1 MMKLC
6 SLYVV
11 KILEEEIIMIV
22 KNDFPILEYSTDYEA
37 VINPQM
43 DERPFPRLC
52 LMTFF
57 EEVLESLLNRCESSI
72 IGTYLSEMKKF
83 HVYKVNHKGTEICV
97 IQAVVGSGS
106 IAMMTDWLYGKGVE
120 ILLCCG
126 SCGVLADIPSG
137 DVVIPTRA
145 LRDEGASYKYLPP
158 SRYIDLDKEPI
169 QTFEKVLKEQGLPYV
184 ACTTWSTDGFY
195 RETKE
200 MIEYRVQQECK
211 VVEMEC
217 AAQAAIAKFRNKKYG
232 QLLYS
237 GDILVGSAGYDNRNW
252 RSNMTAREIIFQ
264 VTLEALIRLNSLTNQ
279 TEGSQSA
286 VSP

>member
-1 MMKLC
+1 M
-6 SLYVV
+6 
-11 KILEEEIIMIV
+11 II
-22 KNDFPILEYSTDYEA
+22 KNDYPILEYSTEHEA
-37 VINPQM
+37 VINPRK
-43 DERPFPRLC
+43 DKIPFPKLC

-57 EEVLESLLNRCESSI
+57 GEVLESFLNRYENSI
-72 IGTYLSEMKKF
+72 IGTYTSEMRKY
-83 HVYKVNHKGTEICV
+83 HAYKVNYKKTEICV

-126 SCGVLADIPSG
+126 GCGVLADIPSG
-137 DVVIPTRA
+137 DVIIPTRA

-169 QTFEKVLKEQGLPYV
+169 QIFERLLKEYGLPYV

-195 RETKE
+195 RETRE
-200 MIEYRVQQECK
+200 MVEYRVQQGCK

-217 AAQAAIAKFRNKKYG
+217 ATMAAIAKFRNKVYG

-237 GDILVGSAGYDNRNW
+237 GDILVDCVGYDDRNW
-252 RSNMTAREIIFQ
+252 RANLSAREIIFQ
-264 VTLEALIRLNSLTNQ
+264 VTLESLIRLS
-279 TEGSQSA
+279 
-286 VSP
+286 

>member
-1 MMKLC
+1 
-6 SLYVV
+6 
-11 KILEEEIIMIV
+11 MIV
-22 KNDFPILEYSTDYEA
+22 KNDFPILEYSTDDEA

-43 DERPFPRLC
+43 DELPFPRLC

-57 EEVLESLLNRCESSI
+57 EEVMESFLNRYEGSI
-72 IGTYLSEMKKF
+72 IGTYTSEMRKF
-83 HVYKVNHKGTEICV
+83 HAYRVNYKETEICV

-120 ILLCCG
+120 VLLCCG
-126 SCGVLADIPSG
+126 CCGVLADIPAG
-137 DVVIPTRA
+137 DVIIPTRA

-158 SRYIDLDKEPI
+158 SRYIDLDREPI
-169 QTFEKVLKEQGLPYV
+169 QTFEKVLKEQGLLYV

-200 MIEYRVQQECK
+200 MVEYRVQQDCK

-237 GDILVGSAGYDNRNW
+237 GDILVDSAGYDNRNW
-252 RSNMTAREIIFQ
+252 RSNMSAREIIFQ
-264 VTLEALIRLNSLTNQ
+264 VTLESLIRLSSLANQ
-279 TEGSQSA
+279 MEEI
-286 VSP
+286 